1 MSLLTLQKKI
11 TGIGKRVYFQPQ
23 DYDRLARAFGV
34 LPEEVAKL
42 APQMP
47 VGAPAFE
54 LDDVRKSAA
63 GGGSVYT
70 FIASDGSVDRSGD
83 TIDPQG
89 WDLTG
94 WKKTGSPILYGH
106 DASSLPIGKGVSS
119 RIDKD
124 RLMVSIKFA
133 PTNMG
138 QRVEQLIA
146 GDHGLRSVSVGF
158 VPTTWAM
165 STDKNRLHG
174 IDYKTQRLL
183 ELSVVSVPANE
194 NAVLQRDVTPD
205 ERKADAQA
213 MLARIKAD
221 DAQWE
226 RERKAEIATQA
237 TKRETPSPEVV
248 EAYRK
253 LAQAKARRAE
263 QALLAGMSVDEH
275 TRYLNAKAEKKAERK
290 RQLEELRGRA

>member
-106 DASSLPIGKGVSS
+106 DASSLPIGKGFFAH
-119 RIDKD
+119 RQRPIDGLD
-124 RLMVSIKFA
+124 QVCA
-133 PTNMG
+133 HEYGP
-138 QRVEQLIA
+138 A
-146 GDHGLRSVSVGF
+146 GRAVDCRRPWAALGLGGLRSNDMGNVYGQ
-158 VPTTWAM
+158 
-165 STDKNRLHG
+165 NRLHG
-174 IDYKTQRLL
+174 IHYKTQRLL

-213 MLARIKAD
+213 M
-221 DAQWE
+221 
-226 RERKAEIATQA
+226 
-237 TKRETPSPEVV
+237 
-248 EAYRK
+248 
-253 LAQAKARRAE
+253 
-263 QALLAGMSVDEH
+263 
-275 TRYLNAKAEKKAERK
+275 
-290 RQLEELRGRA
+290 